1 MKEISPINFFK
12 LYQKSKNL
20 RIIDVREPYDYEQY
34 HLIYSYNVPASLLYD
49 KHYLFLNKRNIYYI
63 ICKNGEISK
72 KVTAFLDSHGYNVV
86 NVIGGL
92 DCWVG
97 SYHLKTNY

>member
-12 LYQKSKNL
+12 LYQKSSTL
-20 RIIDVREPYDYEQY
+20 RIIDVRDAYDFNKY
-34 HLIYSYNVPASLLYD
+34 HLTYSANIPASLLYD
-49 KHYLFLNKRNIYYI
+49 KHYLFLNKRYIYYL
-63 ICKNGEISK
+63 ICKNGELSK
-72 KVTAFLDSHGYNVV
+72 EVGLYLDQHGYKVV

-97 SYHLKTNY
+97 SYHITVNF